1 MSFLRIAFLLI
12 LLAKPVFYTT
22 RPSVPVECDEVLE
35 YGATHG
41 LASVEKFI
49 NPLSLLYLDTSYAG
63 YISDLEFRSGFLRNH
78 PDSLGKFV
86 LDIPEYTIAIA
97 SCSNNRHAAS
107 NLFRYYCSVPRAGGS
122 DTIIRMYQQL
132 YKILPVFIAKKPYEA
147 ILEKRLLSDFNYWY
161 GIALKRKAVKYADPS
176 VEYDRFLNLK
186 PINRATD
193 ARLVTLMLALAL
205 QQLQSAAVN
214 DAFIRKL
221 REMQS
226 TLNNKRFI
234 LPVLGK
240 SDDFYT
246 SPIES
251 QTFFTSKKFLSI
263 KDFLG
268 NSAEVSV
275 VVSSLLKMQNK
286 GDRIAFSQ
294 GRCLVKGRNK
304 AYLEVYYD
312 FGMQALRLTMQEDS
326 TIQVEKIMEAID

>member
-22 RPSVPVECDEVLE
+22 RPSFPVECDEVLT
-35 YGATHG
+35 YGANHG
-41 LASVEKFI
+41 LASVEKYI

-63 YISDLEFRSGFLRNH
+63 YISDLEFRSGFLTNH

-86 LDIPEYTIAIA
+86 LEIPEYTIAIA
-97 SCSNNRHAAS
+97 SSTNSQHAAS
-107 NLFRYYCSVPRAGGS
+107 NLFRYYCSVPRAGGI

-161 GIALKRKAVKYADPS
+161 ALALKRKAVKYSDPS

-186 PINRATD
+186 PLNSPTD

-214 DAFIRKL
+214 DTFIRKL

-234 LPVLGK
+234 LPVLGN
-240 SDDFYT
+240 SGDLYT

-251 QTFFTSKKFLSI
+251 QAFLTSKKYLNI

-268 NSAEVSV
+268 NSAEVSLL
-275 VVSSLLKMQNK
+275 VSSWLKIQNK
-286 GDRIAFSQ
+286 GDRIAFIQ
-294 GRCLVKGRNK
+294 GRCLVKGRDK

-312 FGMQALRLTMQEDS
+312 FGMQALRLTMREDS
-326 TIQVEKIMEAID
+326 MIQVEKIMEAID